1 MLVNLLIVALIVVG
15 ALFLGFLNALAGDP
29 LSGPAVDAIRA
40 AFVALLLLVPGLVF
54 YRQITR
60 AGTRGSAGGG
70 SPPPI
75 PPHFFPHGG
84 LAPQLG
90 PTKGPGE
97 QPSAGEGR

>member
-15 ALFLGFLNALAGDP
+15 ALFLGFLNALAGEP

-60 AGTRGSAGGG
+60 AGTRGSAGGAP
-70 SPPPI
+70 PPPI
-75 PPHFFPHGG
+75 PPLYPPQGG
-84 LAPQLG
+84 LPPQLG
-90 PTKGPGE
+90 LEKEPGGDPT
-97 QPSAGEGR
+97 A